1 MVAEGGLKEA
11 FDLFD
16 SFEQHNFEKGILQSI
31 GYKEFYEAYLL
42 KKPTSVLE
50 YVTSKVPF
58 D

>member
-42 KKPTSVLE
+42 KKPS
-50 YVTSKVPF
+50 
-58 D
+58 